1 MVIAHKVALTRSLQ
15 WPPFLQDSFE
25 GPSRTGVPSF
35 LSPLFSLLL
44 SSSAFISLSNLNG
57 APAVSCPRPW
67 AEDSET
73 ETSMMQ
79 TLPGKGEPTVNIPCT
94 GQMQGYSRG
103 RPEWGCG
110 GFRKEDTGSL
120 AGPRCLAHSRCQ
132 LYLCR
137 IKWTMDSDP
146 WWRSS
151 F

>member
-1 MVIAHKVALTRSLQ
+1 MDKAGAMERQLSLCPAFAAGMVIARKAALTRSLQ

-35 LSPLFSLLL
+35 LSPSLFSLLL

-67 AEDSET
+67 AGDSET

-79 TLPGKGEPTVNIPCT
+79 TLPGKGEPAVNIPCT

-103 RPEWGCG
+103 RHRVGLRRLQERGH
-110 GFRKEDTGSL
+110 R
-120 AGPRCLAHSRCQ
+120 Q
-132 LYLCR
+132 
-137 IKWTMDSDP
+137 
-146 WWRSS
+146 SS
-151 F
+151 WSPVPGT